1 MLLSIFGIENKII
14 LSKSYAAAVGED
26 SIKSLTY
33 LYNCDHLRLETQ
45 VVIRLMGSNYISSTN
60 HYLIQIIISN

>member
-1 MLLSIFGIENKII
+1 MLLSIFGVENKII
-14 LSKSYAAAVGED
+14 LSKNYAAAVGED

-45 VVIRLMGSNYISSTN
+45 VFMGSMSNCFNT
-60 HYLIQIIISN
+60 HYT

>member
-1 MLLSIFGIENKII
+1 MLLSIFGVENKII

-33 LYNCDHLRLETQ
+33 LYNCDHLRLETP
-45 VVIRLMGSNYISSTN
+45 VVIRLMG
-60 HYLIQIIISN
+60 